1 MIKRGSKKAD
11 TNMLWIVI
19 GLILILVV
27 VVVVLFFFAKGT
39 TNFADIFTNIFRKE
53 NIDTVKSGCEV
64 ACSTNAVN
72 DWCSAERQITFKAI
86 KDYSI
91 EAMAAVPATTTTTT
105 PAVAATKAKLIKAG
119 SLMTTKVTCDSWANN
134 KQNDKTT
141 DVSTEIQSQITSC
154 SSITCPTA

>member
-72 DWCSAERQITFKAI
+72 DWCSAERQITFKA
-86 KDYSI
+86 
-91 EAMAAVPATTTTTT
+91 VTPPTVTTDD
-105 PAVAATKAKLIKAG
+105 KLRQWKVG
-119 SLMTTKVTCDSWANN
+119 DLLSVQVTCKNWSENN
-134 KQNDKTT
+134 LVGSSSDTNIA
-141 DVSTEIQSQITSC
+141 TEAKKVLSNQITSC
-154 SSITCPTA
+154 SSITC